1 MTEIGLLM
9 GEATF
14 STHAVSLIVIVP
26 LISGGKV
33 GVPHGLLPLDVRAGQ
48 VEQAGQV
55 ESSRDLVWEVGELL
69 GVCSTPVRVV
79 LTKRGR
85 VRPRP
90 LWCVLHSRAP
100 GARCCTDERRAAG
113 TLCLSLELQD

>member
-1 MTEIGLLM
+1 MTEIGLQM

-79 LTKRGR
+79 LT
-85 VRPRP
+85 
-90 LWCVLHSRAP
+90 SAAP
-100 GARCCTDERRAAG
+100 PAPYAWPCLVGGSKSFDEREMM
-113 TLCLSLELQD
+113 L